1 MDPKI
6 VVFQG
11 NHVKLMIALNKNICA
26 ITRKPKSKTKK
37 QVSLIEVTLQKM

>member
-11 NHVKLMIALNKNICA
+11 DYVKLMIAVKKNICA
-26 ITRKPKSKTKK
+26 IARKPKGQAKTK
-37 QVSLIEVTLQKM
+37 SLLIEAHPRKN